1 MRGDLG
7 QGKGHLG
14 RRSGE
19 DGVKPW
25 DPGVEGGAELSEL
38 LSGTGRGGGLGAA
51 GGGGLL
57 KKEGGRRDV
66 KWSLW
71 NWRIPKGGSGAAA
84 RGLGAIGCGLWSE
97 GSKEE
102 EKSEQGS
109 GDILLGG
116 WGPGWAKSI

>member
-1 MRGDLG
+1 M
-7 QGKGHLG
+7 
-14 RRSGE
+14 
-19 DGVKPW
+19 
-25 DPGVEGGAELSEL
+25 
-38 LSGTGRGGGLGAA
+38 GAA

-57 KKEGGRRDV
+57 KKEGGRTDV
-66 KWSLW
+66 KWRLW

-116 WGPGWAKSI
+116 WGPEWAKSI